1 METEQLIDTIK
12 YLQKSYTRLGNKK
25 LKMLHPIDYALIL
38 LDYHIGCKWFSTL
51 KRLGITYQ
59 TPCTIINSNET
70 DYYDNTILS
79 ISNSGYKIIS
89 NREVLFNY
97 KSQITQ
103 KVKKSINICF
113 DHKITK
119 EEYYTNIL

>member
-1 METEQLIDTIK
+1 METEQLVETIK
-12 YLQKSYTRLGNKK
+12 YLQKSYARLKNKK

-38 LDYHIGCKWFSTL
+38 LDYRTGCMWFSIL

-59 TPCTIINSNET
+59 TPCTVINSNET
-70 DYYDNTILS
+70 EYYDNTILS
-79 ISNSGYKIIS
+79 ISNSGFKIIS
-89 NREVLFNY
+89 NRETIFNY

-103 KVKKSINICF
+103 NIKKSIIICF

-119 EEYYTNIL
+119 EEYYTTIL